1 MGTSLSPRRCRSR
14 RPAALIFSSLA
25 ICWIASGQVAT
36 VLYETDFDSTK
47 RYQANLSLVGQ
58 DGWRGNRAEGSS
70 IRRESEGQFAFI
82 GGGDMPAGENTIL
95 VRRNLGY
102 APSPG
107 AMWVDL
113 EVRVKISESTNGTFD
128 DFAWAFANSNGDFL
142 FSVLFDN
149 LHRRI
154 HFAEDD
160 GSGDSPFISYGLT
173 FDRGTEYDLRILM
186 DFGTNRWSAWIN
198 EAIIA
203 SDRRIAHPNNTLD
216 LANLDVAW
224 LPVGFFAVGN
234 NRMEFDDIS
243 VTSGT
248 FSFPVPVNPRL
259 EISQT
264 EIKGQFELVL
274 IGNPGRYY
282 TISASRNLTDWLMI
296 DDFLLQEGSRQ
307 IIDTTQTRSNIRF
320 YRADEIPVDKL
331 TPIDL

>member
-1 MGTSLSPRRCRSR
+1 MRTSLSPRWRLGHG
-14 RPAALIFSSLA
+14 PAVFLFIAQV
-25 ICWIASGQVAT
+25 ICWPAFGQVAT
-36 VLYETDFDSTK
+36 ILYETDFNSTK
-47 RYQANLSLVGQ
+47 RYQSNLSLVGQ
-58 DGWRGNRAEGSS
+58 DGWSGNRVEGSRIGS
-70 IRRESEGQFAFI
+70 ESDGLFAFI
-82 GGGDMPAGENTIL
+82 GGGEMPAGENTIL
-95 VRRNLGY
+95 LRRNLGY
-102 APSPG
+102 TPSPD

-113 EVRVKISESTNGTFD
+113 KARVRISESTNGTFD
-128 DFAWAFANSNGDFL
+128 DFAWAFANSNGEFL

-149 LHRRI
+149 MHRRI

-173 FDRGTEYDLRILM
+173 FDRETEYDLRILM
-186 DFGTNRWSAWIN
+186 DFGTNRWSAWLN

-203 SDRRIAHPNNTLD
+203 SDRRIAQPNNALN
-216 LANLDVAW
+216 LAFLDVAW

-259 EISQT
+259 EISRK
-264 EIKGQFELVL
+264 ESEGQFELVL
-274 IGNPGRYY
+274 FGNQGRYY
-282 TISASRNLTDWLMI
+282 TISASRNLTDWVMI
-296 DDFLLQEGSRQ
+296 DDFLLQEDSHQ